1 MQKGWGVGE
10 KVDKLIRKDNTFQ
23 SAEVLMRDPER
34 RDRKLATGDMCS
46 GN

>member
-1 MQKGWGVGE
+1 MQKGGVWE
-10 KVDKLIRKDNTFQ
+10 KKMIRKDNTFQ